1 MSRAASMQVLNNA
14 FSNFNNAMASI
25 MQNNRQNRAMDMQQ
39 QYHNDLLR
47 LRQELA
53 DRAQAN
59 ADRTY
64 NYNVS
69 KDAQAQANRDKLFD
83 YKAEQDAQARADAE
97 RQQAEQKAR
106 EQELATQNDFK
117 EMFGISKV
125 YGADMAEAYA
135 RAKAGD
141 PVAKNMFLQGVEQ
154 HNQKQEIQKRYAG
167 LLANLDATK
176 KEREKQ
182 AIAQKKADAAYKIK
196 PSDVANLV
204 SNGVM
209 TAEEGKA
216 YLDAN
221 YGELNTQ
228 KTMTPEQALQ
238 AYKDGKISKEQL
250 ANIRKQFK

>member
-25 MQNNRQNRAMDMQQ
+25 MQNNRQNRAMDIQQ

-64 NYNVS
+64 NYNAEQQAINRATAE
-69 KDAQAQANRDKLFD
+69 KQYADAQAEKWKLST
-83 YKAEQDAQARADAE
+83 
-97 RQQAEQKAR
+97 QKK
-106 EQELATQNDFK
+106 FK
-117 EMFGISKV
+117 EMVGIANE
-125 YGADMAEAYA
+125 YGANMAEAYA
-135 RAKAGD
+135 LGEAGD
-141 PVAKNMFLQGVEQ
+141 PVAKNIFMRGVEQ
-154 HNQKQEIQKRYAG
+154 HNQKQKIQKRYEG

-221 YGELNTQ
+221 YGGLNTQ

-250 ANIRKQFK
+250 ANIRKQF

>member
-39 QYHNDLLR
+39 QYQNDLLR

-69 KDAQAQANRDKLFD
+69 KDAQAQAYRDKLFD
-83 YKAEQDAQARADAE
+83 YKAEQDAQAQANAE
-97 RQQAEQKAR
+97 RQQAEQKAK

-117 EMFGISKV
+117 EMFGIANK
-125 YGADMAEAYA
+125 YGANMAEAYA

-141 PVAKNMFLQGVEQ
+141 PIAKNMLMQGVEQ
-154 HNQKQEIQKRYAG
+154 YSKKQELQKQYEG

-182 AIAQKKADAAYKIK
+182 AIAQKKADAANKIK
-196 PSDVANLV
+196 PSDIASLV
-204 SNGVM
+204 SNGVI
-209 TAEEGKA
+209 TAEQGNA
-216 YLDAN
+216 YINAN
-221 YGELNTQ
+221 YGGLNTQ
-228 KTMTPEQALQ
+228 NTMTPEQALQ
-238 AYKDGKISKEQL
+238 AYKDGKITKEQL
-250 ANIRKQFK
+250 ANFRKNF

>member
-39 QYHNDLLR
+39 QYQNDLLR

-69 KDAQAQANRDKLFD
+69 KDAQAQAYRDKLFD
-83 YKAEQDAQARADAE
+83 YKAEQDAQAQANAE
-97 RQQAEQKAR
+97 RQQAEQKAK

-141 PVAKNMFLQGVEQ
+141 PIAKNMFMQGVEQ
-154 HNQKQEIQKRYAG
+154 HNQKQEIQKRFAG
-167 LLANLDATK
+167 LLANLDAIK
-176 KEREKQ
+176 KQQFLAEQAKQ
-182 AIAQKKADAAYKIK
+182 KANEQNFSRLVNFASRNPSEDPQKIYNNYENLKA
-196 PSDVANLV
+196 L
-204 SNGVM
+204 SNGAGT
-209 TAEEGKA
+209 TAVKPP
-216 YLDAN
+216 L
-221 YGELNTQ
+221 
-228 KTMTPEQALQ
+228 MTPEQKNARETAKKGL
-238 AYKDGKISKEQL
+238 GL
-250 ANIRKQFK
+250 